1 MDKLLRE
8 RREAAETMQKK
19 DIQDLSN
26 LAARSQAL
34 ILESLFFFGS
44 KTKSDDIVNQLITL
58 QGKAIEDF
66 TALSQAQILE
76 MQCPSMFTL

>member
-1 MDKLLRE
+1 LDKLLRE

-34 ILESLFFFGS
+34 ILESFFFLVA
-44 KTKSDDIVNQLITL
+44 KQKVMT
-58 QGKAIEDF
+58 
-66 TALSQAQILE
+66 
-76 MQCPSMFTL
+76 